1 MKALLLSFFILPAMA
16 YSQVNYT
23 VTVKRLKATAD
34 DCDGGGV
41 IPFVCPNAP
50 QDPVFNIWSNDAE
63 ANENHYCW
71 VFEDDPDIEY
81 NLWKDI
87 QNVEIAAV
95 NNVMT
100 SYISFDMAGFE
111 SDALGSPT
119 CDSQVG
125 DDQVFDRQFVHQYDL
140 STIPEN
146 TPFTDIIDLQGV
158 YYAEIEI
165 WWLDLTSG
173 LEEIAK
179 SPFEVFPN
187 PNDGI
192 FSITNDHS
200 LQEAEV
206 YVYDIYGNLVYE
218 TSFTSE
224 KLEISVD
231 LPGGVYFLRLVQ
243 NGEAYSERIQI
254 N

>member
-1 MKALLLSFFILPAMA
+1 MKALLLSFSLLPVIAF
-16 YSQVNYT
+16 SQVNYT

-71 VFEDDPDIEY
+71 VFEDDATIEY

-87 QNVEIAAV
+87 QNVEIAAE

-111 SDALGSPT
+111 SDALTSPT
-119 CDSQVG
+119 CSSQIG
-125 DDQVFDRQFVHQYDL
+125 DDQVIDRQFVHQYDL

-146 TPFTDIIDLQGV
+146 TPFTDVIDLQGV

-173 LEEIAK
+173 LSELTK
-179 SPFEVFPN
+179 NPFEVFPN
-187 PNDGI
+187 PNEGT
-192 FSITNDHS
+192 FSITNQNPS
-200 LQEAEV
+200 TETEIYL
-206 YVYDIYGNLVYE
+206 YDIFGSLVYE
-218 TSFTSE
+218 TIFSNKELS
-224 KLEISVD
+224 LSVD
-231 LPGGVYFLRLVQ
+231 LPSGVYFLRLVQ
-243 NGEAYSERIQI
+243 NEEAFSKRIQI
-254 N
+254 K